1 MREKESGQ
9 CCNCVAVNPQ
19 RLKGAE
25 YMGSG
30 ATLVEGVRR
39 WFQRRSSSTSTT
51 INTNPNNN
59 SKQPSNSNYSRNN
72 FVNDHNDAHVSVSDL
87 SPQSSTSHQRE
98 QKQGQEYQLQ
108 FEVEDDFDISG
119 LKLISV
125 PKRADFRAP
134 PMDSQKK
141 VLSRFFCISG
151 SGFLLFYSSEFSFS
165 ISLYGH

>member
-1 MREKESGQ
+1 
-9 CCNCVAVNPQ
+9 
-19 RLKGAE
+19 
-25 YMGSG
+25 MGSG

-39 WFQRRSSSTSTT
+39 WFQRRSSSTSTSTT

-87 SPQSSTSHQRE
+87 SAQSSTSHQRE

-125 PKRADFRAP
+125 PKRANFRAP

-141 VLSRFFCISG
+141 VLFQDLGFFCFIVPSSLFRFHYMG
-151 SGFLLFYSSEFSFS
+151 IDLICFSLLLCLIPALLFLVECGLFS
-165 ISLYGH
+165 